1 MRGDQAGSI
10 RGLASQPHQTQQ
22 PWNPHNAVMP
32 DSLNTAQLERLVRL
46 AKLLDSKFRIPF
58 TTWHFGID
66 AIIGLIPGVG
76 DLITAA
82 LSLIIVHQAWKS
94 GVRKETLTRMI
105 IYVAID
111 LVVGAIPV
119 AGDIFDAAFKANV
132 MNVKLLQHELET
144 RGGTVEL
151 RKVVVS
157 KSR

>member
-1 MRGDQAGSI
+1 
-10 RGLASQPHQTQQ
+10 
-22 PWNPHNAVMP
+22 MP
-32 DSLNTAQLERLVRL
+32 DSLDPAQLERLIRL
-46 AKLLDSKFRIPF
+46 AKLLDSRFRIPF
-58 TTWHFGID
+58 TTWRFGID

-76 DLITAA
+76 DLITTA
-82 LSLIIVHQAWKS
+82 LSLIIVHRAWKS

-132 MNVKLLQHELET
+132 MNVKLLQQELET
-144 RGGTVEL
+144 RGGTVEP

-157 KSR
+157 RSR